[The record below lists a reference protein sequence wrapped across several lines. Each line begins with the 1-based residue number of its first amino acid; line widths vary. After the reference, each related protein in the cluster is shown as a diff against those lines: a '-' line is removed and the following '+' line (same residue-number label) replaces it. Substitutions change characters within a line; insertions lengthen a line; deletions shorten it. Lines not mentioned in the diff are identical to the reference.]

1 MGILKKTFLR
11 ASQMPAFKIA
21 LLLFFMGMA
30 FIKTVALVFMDISAV
45 QLYLT
50 QTSHLSIGFDL
61 IFVSVLFSYIGYK
74 SRLLYK
80 HQGYGGFVVVTFL
93 ICFLT
98 VLIGLIET
106 HFPAVF
112 DILFVSKYI
121 YFALINAV
129 FWSVIT
135 RFIPLKTNSLK
146 FLLILLSEA
155 LGYTV
160 GGFCVYFINI
170 GAYGLLYYAMAL
182 LLMPAYSY

>member
-30 FIKTVALVFMDISAV
+30 FIKTVALDFMDISAV

-93 ICFLT
+93 I
-98 VLIGLIET
+98 
-106 HFPAVF
+106 
-112 DILFVSKYI
+112 
-121 YFALINAV
+121 
-129 FWSVIT
+129 
-135 RFIPLKTNSLK
+135 
-146 FLLILLSEA
+146 
-155 LGYTV
+155 
-160 GGFCVYFINI
+160 
-170 GAYGLLYYAMAL
+170 
-182 LLMPAYSY
+182 